1 MRIDRLVLNN
11 FISHQFTDTPF
22 YDGITMIIGH
32 NGAGKSS
39 MIDAIV
45 FALFGPKGEYVRG
58 KKAEDLI
65 KKGKMFASVELHF
78 SMGENHYTVFRKVSM
93 KKTDTAAYLEMNG
106 KRIIDTISGVDQEIE
121 IILGVSKDIFMNSV
135 FVKQGEM
142 DSLIDEDP
150 AKRKELF
157 GKLIG
162 IDRLTKSSKTV
173 AEFVKELESEK
184 AVIQESIKELEP
196 LKQSVIETS
205 QRKNDLAEKLVQA
218 VKELEEAGKILSSVD
233 QKRTDLLRKQTEL
246 NAYNEELRRINSD
259 IEVSNK
265 KLFKTR
271 SEITRLEELLKDQDS
286 LAKDPLFLNR
296 DIIAQYFTFQ
306 NDLKTLGK
314 DLERVRKDRLD
325 LQEINRKI
333 LELQKDHEE
342 FQRLSQEVEKLETEL
357 RKREGIKDDFLH
369 YTKQLEGAKKDL
381 ESQNIKLEEL
391 RTSLT
396 GLLERPEDLKDVTV
410 LNDLRKKSSEM
421 VYEKKSSIEGEKNV
435 VRNATD
441 QLKELEKNRSMIEG
455 KSICPVCN
463 SELDAEH
470 YEKLKGEYE
479 QKEREY
485 REIIVSSESMQK
497 TMITELGK
505 LQDLE
510 NRLKSRKL
518 DDFAALLTSAD
529 KTMENIKNLERRLE
543 LISTDYMG
551 YVKNR
556 TDLDAIKPRLEKLR
570 ASEQSFS
577 TYREMSRRYD
587 QSSIENRMTT
597 IESEIRSMEE
607 RTTSIENTLG
617 FKPPLDSMKRIS
629 DIDARY
635 RSFEIYRTTLAAEKS
650 TEKAIFESIGE
661 MRTKADEKR
670 QKIDS
675 LKNISVELKNIE
687 EKRTGAENTRN
698 KLIGME
704 SSIKTEISGLE
715 TSIAEKK
722 NRIETLESSAKR
734 YERISEAVSKLS
746 RIRDAFGKDGVQEI
760 MRKDSAERITNRARG
775 YVNSFGL
782 NIDDMK
788 IDENFDITV
797 TQNGMEQSLNTL
809 SGGEKTSL
817 AIAVRL
823 SIARYLTGTISTIIM
838 DEPTTY
844 LDEERRKDLKDIIQ
858 YSLKNENLVP
868 QMIIIT
874 HHSDLAAV
882 SDTSYEVTNRGG
894 NSVIT
899 EMT

>member
-1 MRIDRLVLNN
+1 
-11 FISHQFTDTPF
+11 
-22 YDGITMIIGH
+22 
-32 NGAGKSS
+32 
-39 MIDAIV
+39 
-45 FALFGPKGEYVRG
+45 
-58 KKAEDLI
+58 
-65 KKGKMFASVELHF
+65 
-78 SMGENHYTVFRKVSM
+78 
-93 KKTDTAAYLEMNG
+93 
-106 KRIIDTISGVDQEIE
+106 
-121 IILGVSKDIFMNSV
+121 
-135 FVKQGEM
+135 
-142 DSLIDEDP
+142 
-150 AKRKELF
+150 
-157 GKLIG
+157 
-162 IDRLTKSSKTV
+162 
-173 AEFVKELESEK
+173 
-184 AVIQESIKELEP
+184 
-196 LKQSVIETS
+196 
-205 QRKNDLAEKLVQA
+205 
-218 VKELEEAGKILSSVD
+218 
-233 QKRTDLLRKQTEL
+233 
-246 NAYNEELRRINSD
+246 
-259 IEVSNK
+259 
-265 KLFKTR
+265 
-271 SEITRLEELLKDQDS
+271 
-286 LAKDPLFLNR
+286 
-296 DIIAQYFTFQ
+296 
-306 NDLKTLGK
+306 
-314 DLERVRKDRLD
+314 
-325 LQEINRKI
+325 
-333 LELQKDHEE
+333 
-342 FQRLSQEVEKLETEL
+342 
-357 RKREGIKDDFLH
+357 
-369 YTKQLEGAKKDL
+369 
-381 ESQNIKLEEL
+381 
-391 RTSLT
+391 
-396 GLLERPEDLKDVTV
+396 
-410 LNDLRKKSSEM
+410 M

-518 DDFAALLTSAD
+518 DDFAALLTSVD

-597 IESEIRSMEE
+597 IESEIRSVEE